1 LEINSM
7 KLLIIFSILFVF
19 LLIPIQNSFS
29 ELEISTNTQVYS
41 PEHTLQVYGTGL
53 PGENLILRLFAPDES
68 ITKFDQI
75 QTDSDGNFNHQLLTW
90 PVPSSGVPFGTYT
103 VEVLSTEQNG
113 LSKKID
119 IKFSSTTELIS
130 VAIEKQIDT
139 IVFAPESGALHQSFR
154 VFIQTTR
161 DGLNIGNNPVTL
173 LGNSMIH
180 LPDGSSLSLKH
191 YFKTLYAGVYYF
203 DFTPQQQGTHIFQIS
218 VFSDGVTSKGFA
230 ATHVLSQ
237 NLGGI
242 NKQIIKLNSILDDT
256 SDELNT
262 LKSEIN
268 GFDKTLLMA
277 SDKIDSSTGSI
288 AISVDSISEASS
300 QLNSLLFPIIASIGI
315 IVALQITIIA
325 RRR

>member
-1 LEINSM
+1 M
-7 KLLIIFSILFVF
+7 KSLVLLFTLFVF
-19 LLIPIQNSFS
+19 LLIPVHDSFS

-75 QTDSDGNFNHQLLTW
+75 QTNSDGTFNHQLLTW
-90 PVPSSGVPFGTYT
+90 PDPSSGTPYGTYV
-103 VEVLSTEQNG
+103 VEVLSTEQKG
-113 LSKKID
+113 LSKKIN
-119 IKFSSTTELIS
+119 IKFSSTTELVS
-130 VAIEKQIDT
+130 VAVERQIDT
-139 IVFAPESGALHQSFR
+139 IVFAPETGAKNQSFR
-154 VFIQTTR
+154 VFVQTTR
-161 DGLNIGNNPVTL
+161 DGLNIGNDPSEL

-180 LPDGSSLSLKH
+180 LPDGSSLSLKN
-191 YFKTLYAGVYYF
+191 YFSTLYSGVYYF
-203 DFTPQQQGTHIFQIS
+203 DFTPRQEGTHVFQIS
-218 VFSDGVTSKGFA
+218 VFNEGVTSKGFA

-242 NKQIIKLNSILDDT
+242 NKEIVKLNSILEET
-256 SDELNT
+256 SKELDV
-262 LKSEIN
+262 LKSEIE
-268 GFDKTLLMA
+268 GFDSTLVKA
-277 SDKIDSSTGSI
+277 SEKIDKSTGT
-288 AISVDSISEASS
+288 ISTSVQSISEASS

>member
-1 LEINSM
+1 M
-7 KLLIIFSILFVF
+7 KLLVVLSILFVV
-19 LLIPIQNSFS
+19 LLIPVQDSFS
-29 ELEISTNTQVYS
+29 ELELSTNAQVYS

-68 ITKFDQI
+68 ITKFDQV
-75 QTDSDGNFNHQLLTW
+75 QTDSDGNFNYQLLTW
-90 PVPSSGVPFGTYT
+90 PVPSHGVPYGTYV

-130 VAIEKQIDT
+130 VALERQIDT
-139 IVFAPESGALHQSFR
+139 VVFAPDSGALNQSFR

-161 DGLNIGNNPVTL
+161 DGLNIGNDPMTL

-180 LPDGSSLSLKH
+180 LPDGSSLPLKH

-203 DFTPQQQGTHIFQIS
+203 DFTPNQQGTHVFQIS
-218 VFSDGVTSKGFA
+218 VFNEGVTSKGFA

-237 NLGGI
+237 DLGGI
-242 NKQIIKLNSILDDT
+242 NKQITKLNSVLGDT
-256 SDELNT
+256 SNQLEI
-262 LKSEIN
+262 LKSEIK
-268 GFDKTLLMA
+268 GFDETLLTA
-277 SDKIDSSTGSI
+277 SDKIDSSTGII
-288 AISVDSISEASS
+288 AISVESISEASS

>member
-1 LEINSM
+1 ML
-7 KLLIIFSILFVF
+7 SILFVF
-19 LLIPIQNSFS
+19 LLIPIQDSFS
-29 ELEISTNTQVYS
+29 DLEVSTNSKVYS
-41 PEHTLQVYGTGL
+41 PEHILQVYGTGL

-68 ITKFDQI
+68 ITKFEQI
-75 QTDSDGNFNHQLLTW
+75 QTESDGSFNHQLLTW
-90 PVPSSGVPFGTYT
+90 PTPSSGTPYGTYV

-130 VAIEKQIDT
+130 VAVERQIDT
-139 IVFAPESGALHQSFR
+139 VVFAPETGALNQSFR
-154 VFIQTTR
+154 VFVQTTR
-161 DGLNIGNNPVTL
+161 DGLNIGNDPSKL

-180 LPDGSSLSLKH
+180 LPDGSSLPLKN
-191 YFKTLYAGVYYF
+191 YFKTLYAGVYYL
-203 DFTPQQQGTHIFQIS
+203 DFTPIQQGTHVFQIA
-218 VFSDGVTSKGFA
+218 VFNEGVTSKGFA

-242 NKQIIKLNSILDDT
+242 NKQIIKLNSILDET
-256 SDELNT
+256 SNELNV
-262 LKSEIN
+262 LKSEIE
-268 GFDKTLLMA
+268 GFDDTLLTA
-277 SDKIDSSTGSI
+277 SDKIDKSTGT
-288 AISVDSISEASS
+288 ISTSVEAISEASS

>member
-1 LEINSM
+1 M
-7 KLLIIFSILFVF
+7 KSLILLSTLFVF
-19 LLIPIQNSFS
+19 LLIPIQDSFS
-29 ELEISTNTQVYS
+29 DLDISTNTQVYS
-41 PEHTLQVYGTGL
+41 PEHTLQVYGSGL

-75 QTDSDGNFNHQLLTW
+75 QTNSDGTFNYQLLTW
-90 PVPSSGVPFGTYT
+90 PDPSSGTPYGTYV

-113 LSKKID
+113 LSKKLNV
-119 IKFSSTTELIS
+119 KFSSTTELIS
-130 VAIEKQIDT
+130 VAVERQIET
-139 IVFAPESGALHQSFR
+139 IVFAPETGAKNQSFR

-161 DGLNIGNNPVTL
+161 DGLNIGNEPDTL

-180 LPDGSSLSLKH
+180 LPDGSSLSLKNS
-191 YFKTLYAGVYYF
+191 FKTLYAGVYYF
-203 DFTPQQQGTHIFQIS
+203 DFTPRQEGTHVFQIS
-218 VFSDGVTSKGFA
+218 VFNEGVSSKGFA

-242 NKQIIKLNSILDDT
+242 NKQMIKLNSILDET
-256 SDELNT
+256 SDELDI
-262 LKSEIN
+262 LKSEIV
-268 GFDKTLLMA
+268 GFDNTLLTA
-277 SDKIDSSTGSI
+277 SQKIDKSTDT
-288 AISVDSISEASS
+288 ISTSVQSISEASS

>member
-1 LEINSM
+1 M
-7 KLLIIFSILFVF
+7 KSLFFLSILFLL
-19 LLIPIQNSFS
+19 LLIPIQDSFS
-29 ELEISTNTQVYS
+29 ELEISTNSKVYS
-41 PEHTLQVYGTGL
+41 SEHSLQVYGTGL

-68 ITKFDQI
+68 ITKFEQI
-75 QTDSDGNFNHQLLTW
+75 QTNSDGTFNHQLLTW
-90 PVPSSGVPFGTYT
+90 PDPSSNVPYGTYV

-130 VAIEKQIDT
+130 VAVERQIDT
-139 IVFAPESGALHQSFR
+139 VVFAPETGAINQSFR

-161 DGLNIGNNPVTL
+161 DGLNIGNDPSEL
-173 LGNSMIH
+173 LRNSQIH
-180 LPDGSSLSLKH
+180 LPDGSSLSLKNS
-191 YFKTLYAGVYYF
+191 FKTLYAGVYYF
-203 DFTPQQQGTHIFQIS
+203 DFTPRQEGTHVFQVA
-218 VFSDGVTSKGFA
+218 VFNEGIASKGFA

-242 NKQIIKLNSILDDT
+242 NKQISKLNSVLDET
-256 SDELNT
+256 STELTT
-262 LKSEIN
+262 LKSEIE
-268 GFDKTLLMA
+268 GFDNTLSTA
-277 SDKIDSSTGSI
+277 SNNIDKSTVGISSSVKSI
-288 AISVDSISEASS
+288 EEASS

>member
-1 LEINSM
+1 M
-7 KLLIIFSILFVF
+7 KLLVILSILFVF
-19 LLIPIQNSFS
+19 LLIPIQDSFS
-29 ELEISTNTQVYS
+29 ELELSTNSKVYS
-41 PEHTLQVYGTGL
+41 AEHILQVYGTGL

-68 ITKFDQI
+68 ITKFEQI
-75 QTDSDGNFNHQLLTW
+75 QTEPDGSFNYQLLTW
-90 PVPSSGVPFGTYT
+90 PIPSSGTPYGTYV

-119 IKFSSTTELIS
+119 ITFSSTTELTS
-130 VAIEKQIDT
+130 VAIERDIDT
-139 IVFAPESGALHQSFR
+139 IVFAPESGALNQSFR
-154 VFIQTTR
+154 VFVQTTR
-161 DGLNIGNNPVTL
+161 DGLNIGNEPSTL

-180 LPDGSSLSLKH
+180 LPDGSSLSLKN

-203 DFTPQQQGTHIFQIS
+203 DFTPRQQGTFVFQIS
-218 VFSDGVTSKGFA
+218 VFNEGISSKGFA

-242 NKQIIKLNSILDDT
+242 NKQITKLNSVLDET
-256 SDELNT
+256 SNELNI
-262 LKSEIN
+262 LKSEIE
-268 GFDKTLLMA
+268 GFDSTLLTA
-277 SDKIDSSTGSI
+277 SDKIDKSTGD
-288 AISVDSISEASS
+288 ISESVEVIGEASS

>member
-1 LEINSM
+1 M
-7 KLLIIFSILFVF
+7 KLLLVLSIVFVF
-19 LLIPIQNSFS
+19 LLIPIHDSFS
-29 ELEISTNTQVYS
+29 ELEMSTNSQVYS
-41 PEHTLQVYGTGL
+41 TEHTLQVYGKGL
-53 PGENLILRLFAPDES
+53 PGENLILRLFGPDES

-75 QTDSDGNFNHQLLTW
+75 QTDSDGHFNHQLLTW
-90 PVPSSGVPFGTYT
+90 PSPSSGTPYGTYV
-103 VEVLSTEQNG
+103 VEVLSTEQKG

-130 VAIEKQIDT
+130 VAVERQIDT
-139 IVFAPESGALHQSFR
+139 IVFAPETGALNQSFR

-161 DGLNIGNNPVTL
+161 DGLNIGNDPTKL

-180 LPDGSSLSLKH
+180 LPDGSSIYLKN

-203 DFTPQQQGTHIFQIS
+203 DFTPRQEGTHVFQIS
-218 VFSDGVTSKGFA
+218 VFNEGVLSKGFA

-242 NKQIIKLNSILDDT
+242 NKEIIKLNSILGET
-256 SDELNT
+256 SNELDV
-262 LKSEIN
+262 LKSEIA
-268 GFDKTLLMA
+268 GFDSTLLQA
-277 SDKIDSSTGSI
+277 SEKIDKSTGT
-288 AISVDSISEASS
+288 ISTSVQSISEASS

>member
-1 LEINSM
+1 M
-7 KLLIIFSILFVF
+7 KLLVILSILFVF
-19 LLIPIQNSFS
+19 LLIPIQDSFS
-29 ELEISTNTQVYS
+29 ELELSTNSKVYS

-68 ITKFDQI
+68 ITKFEQI
-75 QTDSDGNFNHQLLTW
+75 QTGYDGSFNYQLLTW
-90 PVPSSGVPFGTYT
+90 PIPSSGTPYGTYV

-119 IKFSSTTELIS
+119 ITFSSTTELIS
-130 VAIEKQIDT
+130 VVVERDIDT
-139 IVFAPESGALHQSFR
+139 VVFAPETGALNQSFR
-154 VFIQTTR
+154 VFVQTTR
-161 DGLNIGNNPVTL
+161 DGLNIGNEPSQL
-173 LGNSMIH
+173 LANSMIH
-180 LPDGSSLSLKH
+180 LPDGSSLSLKN

-203 DFTPQQQGTHIFQIS
+203 DFTPRQQGTFIFQIS
-218 VFSDGVTSKGFA
+218 VFNEGVASKGFA

-242 NKQIIKLNSILDDT
+242 NKQITKLNSVLDET
-256 SDELNT
+256 SNELNI
-262 LKSEIN
+262 LKSEIE
-268 GFDKTLLMA
+268 GFDVTLLTA
-277 SDKIDSSTGSI
+277 SDKIDKSTGD
-288 AISVDSISEASS
+288 ISESVKVISEASS

>member
-1 LEINSM
+1 M
-7 KLLIIFSILFVF
+7 KSLILLSTLFVF
-19 LLIPIQNSFS
+19 LLIPIHDSFS
-29 ELEISTNTQVYS
+29 ELDISTNTQVYS

-75 QTDSDGNFNHQLLTW
+75 QTNSDGTFNHQLLTW
-90 PVPSSGVPFGTYT
+90 PNPSSGTPYGTYV
-103 VEVLSTEQNG
+103 VEVLSTEQKG
-113 LSKKID
+113 LSKKIN

-130 VAIEKQIDT
+130 VAVERQIDT
-139 IVFAPESGALHQSFR
+139 IVFAPETGAKNQSFR

-161 DGLNIGNNPVTL
+161 DGLNIGNNPSEL

-180 LPDGSSLSLKH
+180 LPDGSSTSLKNS
-191 YFKTLYAGVYYF
+191 FKTLYAGVYYF
-203 DFTPQQQGTHIFQIS
+203 DFTPRQEGTHVFQIS
-218 VFSDGVTSKGFA
+218 VFNEGVSSKGFA

-242 NKQIIKLNSILDDT
+242 NKEIIKLNSILDET
-256 SDELNT
+256 SNELDV
-262 LKSEIN
+262 LKSEIA
-268 GFDKTLLMA
+268 GFDSTLLQA
-277 SDKIDSSTGSI
+277 SEKIDKSTGTI
-288 AISVDSISEASS
+288 ATSVQSISEASS